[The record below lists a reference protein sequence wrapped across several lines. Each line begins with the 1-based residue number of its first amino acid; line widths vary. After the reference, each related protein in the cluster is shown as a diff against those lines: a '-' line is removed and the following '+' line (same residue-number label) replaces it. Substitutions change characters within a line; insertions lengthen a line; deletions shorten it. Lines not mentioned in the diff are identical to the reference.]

1 MTQIKD
7 SSIQLYLDTLASKD
21 ATPGGGSASALMGA
35 QSAALTSMVCNL
47 TIGKPK
53 YAEVENDMKEL
64 LKQSEIL
71 RGQLTAMI
79 KADVDIFDELMAT
92 YALPKET
99 DDEKLARSAA
109 IQHVLREA
117 TNVPLACAKACAQA
131 IALSK
136 IAAQKGN
143 TAVISDAGVA
153 VMSGYAGLKSAALN
167 VYINAASLKDREF
180 AETKIAELTAI
191 LSDAEV
197 SSQEIYDLVK
207 TRL

>member
-1 MTQIKD
+1 MTEIKD
-7 SSIQLYLDTLASKD
+7 NSLQNYLDTLASKS
-21 ATPGGGSASALMGA
+21 ATPGGGSAAALMGA
-35 QSAALTSMVCNL
+35 QAAALTSMVCNL

-53 YAEVENDMKEL
+53 YAEVETEMQALLAKSETLRAEL
-64 LKQSEIL
+64 TS
-71 RGQLTAMI
+71 MI
-79 KADVDIFDELMAT
+79 KADVDVFNRLMVT
-92 YALPKET
+92 YGLPKET
-99 DDEKLARSAA
+99 DDEKIARSAA

-117 TNVPLACAKACAQA
+117 TNVPLVCAKACAQA

-191 LSDAEV
+191 LSEAEV

>member
-1 MTQIKD
+1 MCIRD
-7 SSIQLYLDTLASKD
+7 R
-21 ATPGGGSASALMGA
+21 
-35 QSAALTSMVCNL
+35 VCNL
-47 TIGKPK
+47 TIGKPN
-53 YAEVENDMKEL
+53 YAEVEQDMKDL
-64 LKQSEIL
+64 LNQSEIL
-71 RGQLTAMI
+71 REQLTAMI
-79 KADVDIFDELMAT
+79 KADVDIFNALMAT
-92 YALPKET
+92 YALPKDT
-99 DDEKLARSAA
+99 DEQKTARSAA
-109 IQHVLREA
+109 IQHTLKEA
-117 TNVPLACAKACAQA
+117 TIVPLACANACAKA

-167 VYINAASLKDREF
+167 VYINAASLKDRAF

-191 LSDAEV
+191 LSEAEV

>member
-1 MTQIKD
+1 
-7 SSIQLYLDTLASKD
+7 
-21 ATPGGGSASALMGA
+21 
-35 QSAALTSMVCNL
+35 
-47 TIGKPK
+47 
-53 YAEVENDMKEL
+53 MKEL
-64 LKQSEIL
+64 LNQSEIL
-71 RGQLTAMI
+71 REQLTAMI

-92 YALPKET
+92 YALAKET
-99 DDEKLARSAA
+99 DDEKIARSAA

-117 TNVPLACAKACAQA
+117 THIPLMCAKACAQA

-180 AETKIAELTAI
+180 AEMKIAELTAI
-191 LSDAEV
+191 LSEAEV